1 MSPFWPV
8 HIRNLRNDFR
18 VATLG
23 QTFAVKAW
31 NTITLH
37 QTARM
42 YQLSSSTFVLLIVDV
57 DEPSV
62 RICATVNCG
71 AYIRDPRAK
80 TCLDKQKVLISC
92 TVAHACFRCLNSI

>member
-8 HIRNLRNDFR
+8 HIRNLPNDFR
-18 VATLG
+18 VDTLG
-23 QTFAVKAW
+23 QTFIVKAW
-31 NTITLH
+31 NSRTLH

-57 DEPSV
+57 DKPSV

-71 AYIRDPRAK
+71 AYIRAPHAK
-80 TCLDKQKVLISC
+80 TCLDKSKYKN
-92 TVAHACFRCLNSI
+92 RKY

>member
-1 MSPFWPV
+1 M
-8 HIRNLRNDFR
+8 
-18 VATLG
+18 ATLG
-23 QTFAVKAW
+23 QTFVVKAW
-31 NTITLH
+31 NSRTLH

-71 AYIRDPRAK
+71 AYIRNPHAK
-80 TCLDKQKVLISC
+80 TFLDKSKYKTESADQLYCC
-92 TVAHACFRCLNSI
+92 TCVFSAA